1 MTQCIEVT
9 ISKET
14 DVYVA
19 SQSGKRLARQMGFK
33 QADQTR
39 VETVISELARNIL
52 LYVGQGVITITS
64 LSGEQGPG
72 LEIVA
77 LDHGPG
83 IPDLEWA
90 MKDGYS
96 TSGGLG
102 AGLPA
107 VQRLMD
113 DFEIVST
120 PGQGT
125 KVRAVKWLKP
135 RSG

>member
-1 MTQCIEVT
+1 MTERVEVK

-19 SQSGKRLARQMGFK
+19 SHSGKALARRMGFN

-52 LYVGQGVITITS
+52 LYVGQGGITVTS
-64 LSGEQGPG
+64 LRGEKGPG
-72 LEIVA
+72 IEIVA

-83 IPDLEWA
+83 ISDVELA

-107 VQRLMD
+107 ARRLMD
-113 DFEIVST
+113 DFEIISA

-125 KVRAVKWLKP
+125 KVRAVKWL
-135 RSG
+135 RSQDE